1 MGVRIPHRALWYRR
15 AKGGDALAINW
26 SNVVDIAPELSDIPV
41 NSQNAILNQVNSE
54 LSTSVWG
61 TKIEI
66 GRAWL
71 AAHLA
76 TVSSG
81 GGAGGQV
88 LSEKV
93 GDVSRTYSDAGA
105 TGASSSDYGQEF
117 ERLLLQLPAARFSIG

>member
-1 MGVRIPHRALWYRR
+1 M
-15 AKGGDALAINW
+15 AINW
-26 SNVVDIAPELSDIPV
+26 SNVVDIAPELSTIPV
-41 NSQNAILNQVNSE
+41 NSQNAILAQVNTE
-54 LSTSVWG
+54 LSPSVWG
-61 TKIEI
+61 TRIEI

-117 ERLLLQLPAARFSIG
+117 ERLLLQLPAARFTIG